1 MAKKFLYIVAIIIVL
16 VIAGLIILRVWA
28 NELTAL
34 AFVPT
39 EEFVE
44 QEALTKNAYAEPDMW
59 FVRPGEGEELIRWQ
73 PEYTNDRGLQ
83 PTPAEPST
91 PDFAVF
97 FVHPTSYLSRS
108 SWNAELGDEEA
119 ERVARVY
126 LRGMASPLGKASEIW
141 APRYRQAT
149 IGAFMTDK
157 PEAQMAFDTAYRDV
171 AQAFAHFVDSI
182 DPDLP
187 IVLAGHSQG
196 SLHMMSLLN
205 EQVADTELAER
216 IVAAYVIGWPIS
228 ETHDL
233 PLMGLPACTAPDQ
246 AGCILSW
253 ASYAEPADP
262 SQVKA
267 YYSRSIG
274 LNGEP
279 RGNSPVLCTN
289 PLTGTRGGTAPAS
302 ANLGTLVPET
312 DLTDGTLLSGAI
324 PASCDPRGIL
334 LIGDPPDLGR
344 YVLPGNDYHVYDIP
358 LFWANMQADVA
369 RRVSTWT
376 ENR

>member
-1 MAKKFLYIVAIIIVL
+1 MAKKFLYIVAVIIVL
-16 VIAGLIILRVWA
+16 VVAGLIILRVWA

-44 QEALTKNAYAEPDMW
+44 QEALAENAYAEPDMW

-73 PEYTNDRGLQ
+73 PEYTNDRGLL

-149 IGAFMTDK
+149 LGAFMTDK
-157 PEAQMAFDTAYRDV
+157 PEAQMAFDAAYRDV

-376 ENR
+376 ANR

>member
-1 MAKKFLYIVAIIIVL
+1 MAKKFLYIVAVIIVL
-16 VIAGLIILRVWA
+16 VIVGLIILRVWA

-44 QEALTKNAYAEPDMW
+44 QEALAENAYAEPDMW
-59 FVRPGEGEELIRWQ
+59 FVRPGEGEEWIRWQ
-73 PEYTNDRGLQ
+73 PEYTNDRGLL

-171 AQAFAHFVDSI
+171 AQAFAHFVDAI

-369 RRVSTWT
+369 RRMSTWT